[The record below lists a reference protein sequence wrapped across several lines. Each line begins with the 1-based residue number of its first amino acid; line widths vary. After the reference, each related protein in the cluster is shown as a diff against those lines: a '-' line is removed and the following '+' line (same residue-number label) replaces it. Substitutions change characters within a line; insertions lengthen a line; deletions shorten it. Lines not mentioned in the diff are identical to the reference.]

1 MSAFK
6 TRTDGNILSI
16 IDRTTYETFYPYA
29 AVRIKE
35 DFLGQALDTTNGP
48 FAFRDTAGG
57 AETIVADAPN
67 GVLRLALAATNEA
80 ELAGIDQAD
89 QRCFV
94 LNQNLVFEARVKLS
108 VLPTT
113 GTVAC
118 IGVCGDHNAA
128 VNTVAESFWFRLDGA
143 TGGLITVECDDGT
156 TETSKVTTGV
166 TVTTADWVILRID
179 CSDPTSI
186 KFFINGDQVA
196 ASTTFS
202 GNAVPTLALQMV
214 ARIGKEAIGT
224 SVGSLDVDYL
234 SAWQNRS

>member
-1 MSAFK
+1 MGRFK

-16 IDRTTYETFYPYA
+16 IDLVTNESLYPYA
-29 AVRIKE
+29 PVRVKE
-35 DFLGQALDTTNGP
+35 DFMGQALDTTNGP

-57 AETIVADAPN
+57 TETIVADAPN
-67 GVLRLALAATNEA
+67 GVLALALSATNEVQ
-80 ELAGIDQAD
+80 LAGIDQAD
-89 QRCFV
+89 QRGWV

-113 GTVAC
+113 GVVAC
-118 IGVCGDHNAA
+118 IGLCSDHNAA
-128 VNTVAESFWFRLDGA
+128 ADTVGSSLWFRLDGA

-166 TVTTADWVILRID
+166 TLTTADWAVLRID
-179 CSDPTSI
+179 CSDPTSV
-186 KFFINGDQVA
+186 KFFINGEQVA
-196 ASTTFS
+196 ASTTF
-202 GNAVPTLALQMV
+202 NANATPTLALQMV

-224 SVGSLDVDYL
+224 PVGTLQVDYL